1 MTPPNAYPF
10 AQEFITDANGKIQKV
25 VLNLTDYQAL
35 LEALEDEGLYRLMQQ
50 VRDEP
55 PLNRESAL
63 QALDE

>member
-25 VLNLTDYQAL
+25 VLDLADYQAL
-35 LEALEDEGLYRLMQQ
+35 LAVLEDEGLYRLMQQ
-50 VRDEP
+50 VRDEQ
-55 PLNRESAL
+55 PLDRQSAL